1 MNKLYAQVIV
11 DISNQDVDRVFTY
24 AVPESSSVLPGMRV
38 LVPFGRQKNVEGIVL
53 SLCHETD
60 VPQAALKPIAA
71 VPEKEPIL
79 TEEQLALVLWV
90 KKKYHATFADAV
102 KLFIPV
108 GLRAGRVR
116 AQYISMLRL
125 NFPAENIEEVLKK
138 LRSGTKAYRIVSAL
152 FEYGDMERAQVAH
165 LVGECGSVIKKLA
178 NDGLITLY
186 RVERQRS
193 PYLDIVP
200 ERAQWHALNDRQ
212 QQVLDTLLKGRDHF
226 SVSLLHGVTGS
237 GKTEVYMRAIKSVVE
252 AGKTAVVLVPEI
264 SLTPQMVLNFR
275 KKLGDGIAILH
286 SALGVGERFDEWRR
300 ILKGEA
306 RIVIGARSAVFAP
319 CRHVG
324 IIIVDE
330 EHEGSYISETH
341 PRYDAVEV
349 AIKRGEYNNCP
360 VVLGSATPSVT
371 RYYRAMQG
379 QYSLLEMPER
389 ANGKKMPPVEV
400 VDMAEE
406 FSKGNRSIFSQ
417 RLFGLMQKTLAED
430 KQVMLFLNRR
440 GYSSFVMCRAC
451 GETISCENCDVSLT
465 YHFAVNKLRCH
476 YCGYEIPLPETCPFC
491 GSKFI
496 KQFGAGTQ
504 KVEDE
509 FVKLFPQT
517 SVVRMDVDTT
527 RGKDAHYHLLKKLA
541 DGSAQA
547 LIGTQ
552 MIAKGHDFPNVTLV
566 GVIAADGM
574 LRLPD
579 YRSRERTFSLLT
591 QVAGRAGRAESAGQV
606 VVQTYS
612 PRHFAIECA
621 ARHDYKAFYQKEIQQ
636 RRAMWYPP
644 FARVIRVLYSSENA
658 ESAYEGSVTAFDRIR
673 PILQEAAGEVL
684 YQERSAAPIN
694 RLREMYRQQI
704 LIKLKESA
712 CCDEIVDKIFAA
724 LEGIAGREL
733 YCDIQ
738 VNPVNL
744 F

>member
-1 MNKLYAQVIV
+1 MNKYAQVIV
-11 DISNQDVDRVFTY
+11 DISNQDIDRHFTY
-24 AVPESSSVLPGMRV
+24 AIPEHIGGLRPGMRV
-38 LVPFGRQKNVEGIVL
+38 FVPFGRQKNVEGLVLRL
-53 SLCHETD
+53 SLETD
-60 VPQAALKPIAA
+60 LPSTALKPISA
-71 VPEKEPIL
+71 VPDAEPVL
-79 TEEQLALVLWV
+79 TDEQIELALWM
-90 KKKYHATFADAV
+90 KQKYHAGYADAV
-102 KLFIPV
+102 RLFIPA

-116 AQYISMLRL
+116 TQYISMLHL
-125 NFPAENIEEVLKK
+125 EVSAEQLETVLKK
-138 LRSGTKAYRIVSAL
+138 MRAGTKAYRILSAL
-152 FEYGDMERAQVAH
+152 AEYGDMERAQITH
-165 LVGECGSVIKKLA
+165 LVGECGTVIKRLVSQGYIA
-178 NDGLITLY
+178 LY

-193 PYLDIVP
+193 PYLDIAP
-200 ERAQWHALNDRQ
+200 QRAKWHTLNSCQ
-212 QQVLDTLLKGRDHF
+212 QKVLDSILQEREHF
-226 SVSLLHGVTGS
+226 FVSLLHGVTGS
-237 GKTEVYMRAIKSVVE
+237 GKTEVYMQAIKSVVN
-252 AGKTAVVLVPEI
+252 AGKTAIVLVPEI

-286 SALGVGERFDEWRR
+286 SALGDGERFDEWRR
-300 ILKGEA
+300 ILSGEA

-319 CRHVG
+319 CRNVG

-349 AIKRGEYNNCP
+349 AIKRGEYNSCP
-360 VVLGSATPSVT
+360 VILGSATPSVV
-371 RYYRAMQG
+371 RYYKAVQG
-379 QYSLLEMPER
+379 QYGLFEMPER
-389 ANGKKMPPVEV
+389 VNGKGLPPVEII
-400 VDMAEE
+400 DMAEE
-406 FSKGNRSIFSQ
+406 FSKGNRSIFSG
-417 RLFGLMQKTLAED
+417 RLYELMQETLAEH
-430 KQVMLFLNRR
+430 KQIMLFLNRR

-451 GETISCENCDVSLT
+451 GETITCQNCDVSLT
-465 YHFAVNKLRCH
+465 YHYHINKLRCH
-476 YCGYEIPLPETCPFC
+476 YCGYELPLPQICPVC

-504 KVEDE
+504 KVEEE
-509 FVKLFPQT
+509 FLKLFPQS

-591 QVAGRAGRAESAGQV
+591 QVAGRAGRGESRGRV

-612 PRHFAIECA
+612 PRHFVIECA
-621 ARHDYKAFYQKEIQQ
+621 ARHDYKAFYAREIEQ

-644 FARVIRVLYSSENA
+644 FARVVRVLYSSADA
-658 ESAYEGSVTAFDRIR
+658 ESAYEGSVKAFERVR
-673 PILQEAAGEVL
+673 QILEKFPDEVL
-684 YQERSAAPIN
+684 YQERTAAPIN
-694 RLREMYRQQI
+694 RLRELYRYQI
-704 LIKLKESA
+704 MVKLKEGIH
-712 CCDEIVDKIFAA
+712 CNEIVDQIFAA
-724 LEGIAGREL
+724 LEGIAGKEL

-738 VNPVNL
+738 ENPVNL